1 MTIIGT
7 QIIIIILL
15 GVKDANTI
23 MNIGESMGTENTC
36 VKWAKNKVD

>member
-15 GVKDANTI
+15 GVNDANTI
-23 MNIGESMGTENTC
+23 MNIAESMGTENTC

>member
-1 MTIIGT
+1 MH
-7 QIIIIILL
+7 
-15 GVKDANTI
+15 DANTI

>member
-15 GVKDANTI
+15 GVNDANTI